1 MCLLL
6 AFQRVENVY
15 SCGGWTK
22 HHEDML
28 EYEEASAPNAKL
40 SISLRIT
47 EPDDEEEKN
56 WKVKIVT
63 SIPVSNTFTLLFVLE
78 LFDFHLSSLLHT
90 FARLCV
96 CVFVCYSLR
105 NQLWIS

>member
-1 MCLLL
+1 M
-6 AFQRVENVY
+6 EDVY

-22 HHEDML
+22 HHENML
-28 EYEEASAPNAKL
+28 EYEEVSAQNPKP

-47 EPDDEEEKN
+47 QPADEEEKN

-63 SIPVSNTFTLLFVLE
+63 SIPVSYTCCLLFVDE

-90 FARLCV
+90 FVSLCV
-96 CVFVCYSLR
+96 CVFNSSYATV
-105 NQLWIS
+105 

>member
-1 MCLLL
+1 M
-6 AFQRVENVY
+6 EDEY

-22 HHEDML
+22 HHGHML
-28 EYEEASAPNAKL
+28 EYEEASVQNAKP

-63 SIPVSNTFTLLFVLE
+63 SIPVSYPCTLLFVFE

-90 FARLCV
+90 LAPLCV